1 MSIRTLTVGLAAV
14 GLIASLPA
22 GASAAK
28 LSRAQDPD
36 RDGLSTKV
44 ERRIGTKPRKA
55 DTDRDRLKDGAEVRL
70 GSNPLKADTDG
81 DGAGDGAEVRR
92 GDHPC
97 GPATPGTVASV
108 DTGAATVTFT
118 LADGSSK
125 TVNVNSS
132 TVLRGITD
140 RDGSGAVTIADLQA
154 GDKVVVR
161 TSADDENL
169 ATMIAIPGAGRG
181 DHADEVEGSVS
192 AVGTDSVTLKLADGS
207 SKTLT
212 VNSSTEFKG
221 PDRDSSGTVTLAD
234 LAVGD
239 KVEAHVSATD
249 PTLATEIKVEGTKV
263 WGTVSAVGSD
273 SVTVTTAIGTSVTA
287 TVTATTKFK
296 VPDTDGNGTPGLA
309 DLTVGQQ
316 IGMITVDSNGTTVA
330 LAIGGGDRG
339 GRGPRHQEDNSP
351 EDAPDQT
358 SPEQREPEQGD
369 TQRDQQGD
377 RPRGPRGQ
385 QGDGPRGPRGN
396 GPRGQR
402 GQQEGFNGR

>member
-1 MSIRTLTVGLAAV
+1 MSIRTLTAGLAAV
-14 GLIASLPA
+14 GLIAAIPA

-44 ERRIGTKPRKA
+44 ERKIGTKPRKA

-161 TSADDENL
+161 TSADDDNL

-181 DHADEVEGSVS
+181 DHGDEVEGSVS
-192 AVGTDSVTLKLADGS
+192 AVGTDSVTLTLADGS

-212 VNSSTEFKG
+212 VNSSTKFKG
-221 PDRDSSGTVTLAD
+221 PDRDASGTVTLAD
-234 LAVGD
+234 IVAGD
-239 KVEAHVSATD
+239 KVEAHVSSTD
-249 PTLATEIKVEGTKV
+249 PNLATEIKVEGTKV
-263 WGTVSAVGSD
+263 WGTVSAVGLD
-273 SVTVTTAIGTSVTA
+273 SVTVTTATGASLTA
-287 TVTATTKFK
+287 TVTSTTKFRI
-296 VPDTDGNGTPGLA
+296 PDTDGSGTPGLA
-309 DLTVGQQ
+309 DLQVGQQ
-316 IGMITVDSNGTTVA
+316 IDMITVDSGSGGTVA
-330 LAIGGGDRG
+330 LAIGSGRGGHGGRGPRSREDGSGDAPQTQGGGRDRGQRG
-339 GRGPRHQEDNSP
+339 GRGPRGFQPPQQDLQDEED
-351 EDAPDQT
+351 
-358 SPEQREPEQGD
+358 
-369 TQRDQQGD
+369 
-377 RPRGPRGQ
+377 
-385 QGDGPRGPRGN
+385 
-396 GPRGQR
+396 
-402 GQQEGFNGR
+402 